1 MSKRQREKSLQT
13 KRELMKSAVR
23 LFGEKGF
30 VATTVQEIAYRAGY
44 AKGNFYRYWRSK
56 DDIFLDIMENRL
68 KEYREKRKEGLEKAK
83 DVSEVMSVIVD
94 FLETI
99 LDDKDWSRVFL
110 EFTIYSFG
118 KEEVKK
124 KLNNSNYRLSTD
136 LFAEILQPFY
146 QDTESA
152 KKLGALITALFEGF
166 LIQKALNSKV
176 IDKGDLRE
184 AILILSRHFLK

>member
-1 MSKRQREKSLQT
+1 
-13 KRELMKSAVR
+13 MKSAVR